1 MDPLSLLNSILG
13 DVNGVFDTNRR
24 IRQAND
30 LQQVRQLLEEQK
42 QNERYNIEQILNAL
56 ANLPE
61 DKRNEVF
68 RAINE
73 RNGQN
78 PSTSNFDSHKYDKLA
93 QIADLHEHM
102 ILNDEEY
109 ETEKEIILND
119 YDPDAEKYNKI
130 AQIAD
135 LHERKILNDEEYES
149 EKQKL
154 LNYDIPQE
162 DDLSDIND
170 DEIEEKTTED
180 EYDNGYYDDGL

>member
-42 QNERYNIEQILNAL
+42 QNE
-56 ANLPE
+56 
-61 DKRNEVF
+61 VF

-93 QIADLHEHM
+93 QIADLHEHK